1 MTGGATRGD
10 WPYRA
15 PPDLEQFQ
23 KLAEAAYGSMPENFR
38 RLCGNLVIHVA
49 DEADRAAL
57 REMGIEDPLTLSGLF
72 EGVGLAH
79 ASVSDPYEFPNHVH
93 LYRRSIIAEWRA
105 RGDVRLVQLIT
116 HVLVHEIGHHFGLS
130 DEDMHMIENAAS

>member
-1 MTGGATRGD
+1 MTGGAMKSD

-23 KLAEAAYGSMPENFR
+23 NLAEGAFEAMPENFR

-49 DEADRAAL
+49 DEADRGIL
-57 REMGIEDPLTLSGLF
+57 DEMGIHDPLSLSGLF
-72 EGVGLAH
+72 EDVALPNM
-79 ASVSDPYEFPNHVH
+79 SVSAPYEFPNHVH

-105 RGDVRLVQLIT
+105 RGDVTLAQLIA
-116 HVLVHEIGHHFGLS
+116 HVLVHEIGHHVGLS
-130 DEDMHMIENAAS
+130 DEDMHAIEDAAS